1 MILRLLF
8 FSLIFPLGL
17 CAQCTFN
24 LQAQGNVQLGSNDLI
39 CNGLLTQIHVNN
51 IGSVG
56 PYICVLQDSTS
67 NQLLQQDTVTA
78 IFHNFTP
85 IGAGTYSI
93 TVIDSLGGSCTDYI
107 TITQPDSLYAI
118 VNIQKE
124 SYCLQNGAIFAYPQ
138 GGVYPYT
145 MTLSG
150 VISPPFENLAGGW
163 YSLQLSDANGCSFD
177 LDSLLLPT
185 VSDLIASIDTNSM
198 TVSFTG
204 GVSPI
209 GVVWPNGE
217 TGSTLQEVMCPG
229 DYEVLVDDASFC
241 PPVVLNFSIADIEVV
256 LDISAAGVT
265 NVSGG
270 TPPYNYIWSTG
281 DTAAIVEGLCAGEYV
296 VEVLDAGACSVTQSF
311 VIDSLQAILDE
322 QEAMI
327 FNLGGGTPPYS
338 YAWYTDGVLLGE
350 FGTDIDGLC
359 HGYHEVV
366 VTDAQGCNAVYG
378 WEIMPLES
386 GLLWDDVDCTQQDF
400 DGEARVIASGGTAPY
415 TVSWNGG
422 GAELLDIA
430 PGVQRVMVTDYQG
443 CVLRDSIFF
452 AELKAECVYNV
463 ISTTVLDGVNDEWG
477 IEPAFLYADSRVSVF
492 NRWGKRVF
500 TSEGYAEPF
509 AGKDAKGRLLQAG
522 VYFYAIQLRDGVEP
536 LRGSLTI
543 Y

>member
-1 MILRLLF
+1 MILRLLL
-8 FSLIFPLGL
+8 FSLLFPLGL
-17 CAQCTFN
+17 YAQCTFS
-24 LQAQGNVQLGSNDLI
+24 LQTQGNVQWGSNDLI
-39 CNGLLTQIHVNN
+39 CHGLLTQIHVNN
-51 IGSVG
+51 IVGVG
-56 PYICVLQDSTS
+56 PYICVLQDSTTS
-67 NQLLQQDTVTA
+67 QLLQQDTVSA

-93 TVIDSLGGSCTDYI
+93 TVIDSLGSCTDYI

-138 GGVYPYT
+138 GGVYPYA

-163 YSLQLSDANGCSFD
+163 YSFQLDDANGCSFD
-177 LDSLLLPT
+177 IDSLLLPT

-217 TGSTLQEVMCPG
+217 TGSVLQELLCPG

-241 PPVVLNFSIADIEVV
+241 PPIVLNFSIANIEAV
-256 LDISAAGVT
+256 LDVSAAGIN

-270 TPPYNYIWSTG
+270 TPPYTYVWNTG
-281 DTAAIVEGLCAGEYV
+281 DTTAVLGGLCAGAYSITV
-296 VEVLDAGACSVTQSF
+296 FDVGGCSEEFNFS
-311 VIDSLQAILDE
+311 IDSISADLIE
-322 QEAMI
+322 QESLLE
-327 FNLGGGTPPYS
+327 NVQGGTPPYT
-338 YAWYTDGVLLGE
+338 YAWYTDGDLLGE
-350 FGTDIDGLC
+350 TNNQLFGLC
-359 HGYHEVV
+359 AGYHEVV
-366 VTDAQGCNAVYG
+366 VTDAQGCNVVYG
-378 WEIMPLES
+378 WEVFPLES

-400 DGEARVIASGGTAPY
+400 DGEVRVSPSGGTAPY
-415 TVSWNGG
+415 TISWNGG
-422 GAELLDIA
+422 GAELLDIS
-430 PGVQRVMVTDYQG
+430 PGLQSVLVTDYQG
-443 CVLRDSIFF
+443 CVLRDSISF
-452 AELKAECVYNV
+452 AELDVECVYNV
-463 ISTTVLDGVNDEWG
+463 ISSTVVDGVNDEWG
-477 IEPAFLYADSRVSVF
+477 IEPAFLYTDSRVSVY

-500 TSEGYAEPF
+500 RSEGYAEPF

>member
-8 FSLIFPLGL
+8 FSLLFPLIL
-17 CAQCTFN
+17 CAQCTFS
-24 LQAQGNVQLGSNDLI
+24 LQPQGNVQWGSSDLV
-39 CNGLLTQIHVNN
+39 CYGLLTQLHVNN
-51 IGSVG
+51 IGGVG

-67 NQLLQQDTVTA
+67 GQLLQQDTVSA

-85 IGAGTYSI
+85 TGAGTYSI
-93 TVIDSLGGSCTDYI
+93 TVVDSIGSCTDYI

-118 VNIQKE
+118 VNIQEE

-138 GGVYPYT
+138 GGVYPYA

-163 YSLQLSDANGCSFD
+163 YSLQLDDANGCSFD
-177 LDSLLLPT
+177 IDSLLLPT
-185 VSDLIASIDTNSM
+185 VSDLIATLDTNSM

-241 PPVVLNFSIADIEVV
+241 PPVVLNFSISEIEVV
-256 LDISAAGVT
+256 LDISAAGIT

-270 TPPYNYIWSTG
+270 TPPYTYVWNTG
-281 DTAAIVEGLCAGEYV
+281 DTTAIVEGICAGNYV
-296 VEVLDAGACSVTQSF
+296 IEVLDAGACSVTHSF
-311 VIDSLQAILDE
+311 IIDSLQGILDE
-322 QEAMI
+322 QEAM
-327 FNLGGGTPPYS
+327 LYAVEGGTPPYA
-338 YAWYTDGVLLGE
+338 YDWYTDGVSIGE
-350 FGTDIDGLC
+350 YVLDVDGLC
-359 HGYHEVV
+359 EGYHEVV
-366 VTDAQGCNAVYG
+366 VTDAQGCNVVYG
-378 WEIMPLES
+378 WEVFPLES

-400 DGEARVIASGGTAPY
+400 DGEVRVSPSGGTAPY
-415 TVSWNGG
+415 TISWNSGG
-422 GAELLDIA
+422 PELLDIT
-430 PGVQRVMVTDYQG
+430 PGVQRVLVTDYQG
-443 CVLRDSIFF
+443 CVLSDSVSF
-452 AELKAECVYNV
+452 AELEAECVYNV
-463 ISTTVLDGVNDEWG
+463 ISSTVVDGVNDEWG
-477 IEPAFLYADSRVSVF
+477 IEPAFLYADSRVSVY

-500 TSEGYAEPF
+500 RSEGYAEPF

-522 VYFYAIQLRDGVEP
+522 VYFYSIHLRDGVEP